1 MTPGG
6 RLSNVRQLSIR
17 ERAWI
22 TIGLIIGFYA
32 SALLVAAGLVLI
44 PLIEWVSFGVLHVKL
59 AAACGLAALAVLWGI
74 MPRRDR
80 FEPPGPTLDRSAQ
93 PRLFAEIDGVAAKMG
108 QRLPEEVYLVGD
120 MNAFVAER
128 GGVLGWG
135 SRRIMGIGLPLLQM
149 LTVSQLR
156 AVLAHEFGHYA
167 GDDTRL
173 GPWLYKAREDMGR
186 TIASFEE
193 GTPLHAVFSWY
204 GHLFLRITQ
213 AFSREQEFAADLWAA
228 NLYGS
233 KAIGEGLKAC
243 EWGARCYELYWRTE
257 LEPLLEAGFLPP
269 IGEGFARFGAS
280 AFAEKAVAEMDSQPA
295 EPDPYDSHPVLQERL
310 DALAGLPEPAGA
322 GEDGSAISLLDDP
335 SGLEA
340 LLTSRFEPAP
350 GAPAFAPLAWTDAGH
365 SVYLPQ
371 WQQVA
376 REQAEAMKGVTAG
389 ELPKLLEDWGWF
401 VHRFKDLPEDLDEDG
416 SRRLAQ
422 TVVGSALGAAL
433 FAQGW
438 KVTAMPGEQ
447 AACVKDG
454 LEIKPFEAA
463 AGLISRELK
472 ASAWKATCKAAGIEA
487 LSLGPGARAAAGR
500 GPA

>member
-1 MTPGG
+1 MAPGDP
-6 RLSNVRQLSIR
+6 LTNVRQLSIR

-32 SALLVAAGLVLI
+32 FALLVAAGLALI
-44 PLIEWVSFGVLHVKL
+44 PVFEWVSFGVVHVKL
-59 AAACGLAALAVLWGI
+59 AVACGLASLAVLWGV

-80 FEPPGPTLDRSAQ
+80 FEPPGPILERSAQ
-93 PRLFAEIDGVAAKMG
+93 PRLFAEIDGVAERMRQA
-108 QRLPEEVYLVGD
+108 LPEEVYLVGD

-135 SRRIMGIGLPLLQM
+135 SRRVMGIGLPLLQM
-149 LTVSQLR
+149 LTVGQLR

-167 GDDTRL
+167 GEDTRL

-193 GTPLHAVFSWY
+193 GSPLHAVFSWY
-204 GHLFLRITQ
+204 GLLFLRITQ
-213 AFSREQEFAADLWAA
+213 AFSREQEYAADLWAA

-243 EWGARCYELYWRTE
+243 EWGAKCYELYWRTE
-257 LEPLLEAGFLPP
+257 VEPLLEAGFLPP
-269 IGEGFARFGAS
+269 LGEGFARFGGS
-280 AFAEKAVAEMDSQPA
+280 SFAEQAIADLDSQTVEA
-295 EPDPYDSHPVLQERL
+295 DPYDSHPALEERL
-310 DALAGLPEPAGA
+310 AALAGLPEPPGPA
-322 GEDGSAISLLDDP
+322 EDGSAISLLQDP
-335 SGLEA
+335 AGLEA
-340 LLTSRFEPAP
+340 LLTSRFETPD
-350 GAPAFAPLAWTDAGH
+350 GAPALAPLAWAEVGL

-371 WQQVA
+371 WQQAA
-376 REQAEAMKGVTAG
+376 REQAESMKGVKAG
-389 ELPKLLEDWGWF
+389 ELPKVLEDWGWF
-401 VHRFKDLPEDLDEDG
+401 VHRFKELPEDLDEEG

-433 FAQGW
+433 HAQGW
-438 KVTAMPGEQ
+438 RVTALPGEQ

-454 LEIKPFEAA
+454 VEIKPFEVVG
-463 AGLISRELK
+463 GLMSRELK

-487 LSLGPGARAAAGR
+487 LALGPGPRTPAGSGAA
-500 GPA
+500 